1 MKKILSFLIP
11 IVIAIFVT
19 ITTNELL
26 DKKLSVLIQQK
37 DVSQMGKKFSDVVKD
52 QSVITKN
59 ILSSNGDLFML
70 GSSEMGVD
78 VPQNALELFP
88 VNGSGYAVSCFGRA
102 YSQDLQQATYL
113 GSGNL
118 QDNQKVAYIL
128 SLQWF
133 EDANGIQPYNFAVNF
148 SDVQFYSFLENPKI
162 SEENKKYYA
171 GRVYEFLTEAKKYPA
186 EALYAKLYLNEN
198 NFNKG
203 IKLLLEPY
211 YKSKQYLLKIKDKA
225 LIYKKLSKL
234 PDKTD
239 KKPNYINWE
248 NEHSRINKQNENVT
262 YNNEF
267 HLNDK
272 YYNSQIKDKVSQFKD
287 QSASEDLMNSK
298 EMNDYKFFL
307 SVCNE
312 LNIKP
317 YIILPAVNGW
327 YYDYVGLSKE
337 KRDEY
342 YKTVEKMAEDNGFE
356 VLNLHQ
362 YDYKEGF
369 LVDAKHLGKEGWL
382 KVSEEI
388 YKHFDKK

>member
-1 MKKILSFLIP
+1 M
-11 IVIAIFVT
+11 
-19 ITTNELL
+19 
-26 DKKLSVLIQQK
+26 
-37 DVSQMGKKFSDVVKD
+37 
-52 QSVITKN
+52 
-59 ILSSNGDLFML
+59 
-70 GSSEMGVD
+70 
-78 VPQNALELFP
+78 
-88 VNGSGYAVSCFGRA
+88 
-102 YSQDLQQATYL
+102 
-113 GSGNL
+113 
-118 QDNQKVAYIL
+118 
-128 SLQWF
+128 
-133 EDANGIQPYNFAVNF
+133 
-148 SDVQFYSFLENPKI
+148 
-162 SEENKKYYA
+162 
-171 GRVYEFLTEAKKYPA
+171 
-186 EALYAKLYLNEN
+186 
-198 NFNKG
+198 
-203 IKLLLEPY
+203 
-211 YKSKQYLLKIKDKA
+211 
-225 LIYKKLSKL
+225 SKL

-272 YYNSQIKDKVSQFKD
+272 YYNSQIKDKVGQFKD
-287 QSASEDLMNSK
+287 QSVSEDLMNSK

-317 YIILPAVNGW
+317 YIILPPVNGW